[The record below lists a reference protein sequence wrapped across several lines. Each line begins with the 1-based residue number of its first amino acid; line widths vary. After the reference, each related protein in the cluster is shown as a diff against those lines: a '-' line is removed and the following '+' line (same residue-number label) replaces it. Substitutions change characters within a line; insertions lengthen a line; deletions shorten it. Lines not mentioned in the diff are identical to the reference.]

1 MKIKKAKIFSV
12 ENVYFSYQSAKKDV
26 KPTLNNLSFEVRSGE
41 IYGFLGPSGAGKST
55 TQKILTRIIKD
66 YKGSIKYKG
75 KDLKSFNR
83 KFYEDIG
90 IGFELPVHFS
100 KLSARENLRFF
111 QSLYKNKIDFEPILK
126 RLNLADD
133 ADRPV
138 GDYSKGMKMRL
149 NFARALINNPKF
161 LFLDEPTNGLDPS
174 NAKIIKDMILE
185 FKKKGGTVFLT
196 THLMAD
202 VEALCDY
209 VVFLNDGKI
218 VESDTVKNLKIKHG
232 KKSVKVEYLVK
243 GKVKRAEFEINKVGS
258 NKAFLALIKKYPIQT
273 IHSQETSL
281 EDIFIK
287 VTGVKKYEKLA

>member
-1 MKIKKAKIFSV
+1 MAKKLIKVFSAS
-12 ENVYFSYQSAKKDV
+12 NVFFSYDNGKKTK
-26 KPTLNNLSFEVRSGE
+26 KPTLNDLSFEVREGE

-66 YKGSIKYKG
+66 YQGSIKYRG
-75 KDLKSFNR
+75 KDLKKYTRS
-83 KFYEDIG
+83 FYEDIG
-90 IGFELPVHFS
+90 VGFELPVHFS
-100 KLSARENLRFF
+100 KLSGRENLKFF
-111 QSLYKNKIDFEPILK
+111 QSLYKNKTDIEALLK

-133 ADRPV
+133 ADRAV

-149 NFARALINNPKF
+149 NFARALINNPRF

-174 NAKIIKDMILE
+174 NAKIIKDMMLE
-185 FKKKGGTVFLT
+185 FKKKGGTIFLT
-196 THLMAD
+196 THLMGD

-218 VESDTVKNLKIKHG
+218 VEHDTVKNLKLKYG
-232 KKSVKVEYLVK
+232 KKTVKVEYLDNKKLKAV
-243 GKVKRAEFEINKVGS
+243 EFDLNKVGS
-258 NKAFLALIKKYPIQT
+258 NKLFLSLLKKYPIQT

-287 VTGVKKYEKLA
+287 VTGVKQYEKLA

>member
-1 MKIKKAKIFSV
+1 MKNKLAKIFSV

-111 QSLYKNKIDFEPILK
+111 QSLYKNKVDFEPILK

-243 GKVKRAEFEINKVGS
+243 GKLKRAEFELNKVGS

>member
-1 MKIKKAKIFSV
+1 MKNKQTRIFSV

-243 GKVKRAEFEINKVGS
+243 GKVKSAEFEINKVGS

>member
-1 MKIKKAKIFSV
+1 MKNKQTKIFSV
-12 ENVYFSYQSAKKDV
+12 ENVFFSYQSAKDV

-243 GKVKRAEFEINKVGS
+243 GKVKRAEFELNKVGS

>member
-1 MKIKKAKIFSV
+1 MKNKLAKIFSV
-12 ENVYFSYQSAKKDV
+12 ENVFFSYQSAKDV
-26 KPTLNNLSFEVRSGE
+26 KPTLNNLSFEVISGE

-111 QSLYKNKIDFEPILK
+111 QSLYKNKVDFEPILK

-243 GKVKRAEFEINKVGS
+243 GKVKSAEFELNKVGS

>member
-243 GKVKRAEFEINKVGS
+243 GKVKSAEFEINKVGS

>member
-1 MKIKKAKIFSV
+1 MKNKQTKIFSV

>member
-1 MKIKKAKIFSV
+1 MKNKQTKIFSV

-243 GKVKRAEFEINKVGS
+243 GKVKSAEFEINKVGS

>member
-1 MKIKKAKIFSV
+1 MKNKIKKVFSV
-12 ENVYFSYQSAKKDV
+12 ENVFFSYDKSKKDA
-26 KPTLNNLSFEVRSGE
+26 KPTLNDLSFEVREGE

-55 TQKILTRIIKD
+55 TQKILTRIVKD
-66 YKGSIKYKG
+66 YQGVIKYKG
-75 KDLKSFNR
+75 KDLKTYNR
-83 KFYEDIG
+83 NFYEDIG

-100 KLSARENLRFF
+100 KLSARENLKFF
-111 QSLYKNKIDFEPILK
+111 QSLYKSKIDIEPLLK

-174 NAKIIKDMILE
+174 NAKIIKDMMLE
-185 FKKKGGTVFLT
+185 FKKKGGTIFLT

-218 VESDTVKNLKIKHG
+218 VEHDTVKNLKIKHG
-232 KKSVKVEYLVK
+232 KQSVKVEYTDK
-243 GKVKRAEFEINKVGS
+243 GKVKSAEFDLAKVGS
-258 NKAFLALIKKYPIQT
+258 NKAFLALIKKYPIRT

>member
-1 MKIKKAKIFSV
+1 MKNKQTKIFSV
-12 ENVYFSYQSAKKDV
+12 ENVYFSYQSAKDV

-243 GKVKRAEFEINKVGS
+243 GKVKRAEFELNKVGS

>member
-243 GKVKRAEFEINKVGS
+243 GKVKRAEFELNKVGS

>member
-1 MKIKKAKIFSV
+1 MKNKLAKIFSV

-243 GKVKRAEFEINKVGS
+243 GKVKSAEFEINKVGS

>member
-1 MKIKKAKIFSV
+1 MKNKLAKIFSV
-12 ENVYFSYQSAKKDV
+12 ENVFFSYQSAKKDV

-243 GKVKRAEFEINKVGS
+243 GKVKSAEFELNKVGS

>member
-1 MKIKKAKIFSV
+1 
-12 ENVYFSYQSAKKDV
+12 
-26 KPTLNNLSFEVRSGE
+26 
-41 IYGFLGPSGAGKST
+41 
-55 TQKILTRIIKD
+55 
-66 YKGSIKYKG
+66 
-75 KDLKSFNR
+75 
-83 KFYEDIG
+83 
-90 IGFELPVHFS
+90 
-100 KLSARENLRFF
+100 
-111 QSLYKNKIDFEPILK
+111 
-126 RLNLADD
+126 
-133 ADRPV
+133 
-138 GDYSKGMKMRL
+138 MKMRL

-218 VESDTVKNLKIKHG
+218 VEHDTVKNLKIKHG
-232 KKSVKVEYLVK
+232 KKSVKVEYVER
-243 GKVKRAEFEINKVGS
+243 GKVKSAEFDLNKVGT
-258 NKAFLALIKKYPIQT
+258 NKAFLALLKKYPVQT

>member
-1 MKIKKAKIFSV
+1 MKNKLAKIFSV
-12 ENVYFSYQSAKKDV
+12 ENVFFSYQSAKDV

-111 QSLYKNKIDFEPILK
+111 QSLYKNKVDFEPILK

-243 GKVKRAEFEINKVGS
+243 GKVKRAEFELNKVGS

>member
-1 MKIKKAKIFSV
+1 
-12 ENVYFSYQSAKKDV
+12 
-26 KPTLNNLSFEVRSGE
+26 
-41 IYGFLGPSGAGKST
+41 
-55 TQKILTRIIKD
+55 
-66 YKGSIKYKG
+66 
-75 KDLKSFNR
+75 
-83 KFYEDIG
+83 
-90 IGFELPVHFS
+90 
-100 KLSARENLRFF
+100 
-111 QSLYKNKIDFEPILK
+111 
-126 RLNLADD
+126 
-133 ADRPV
+133 
-138 GDYSKGMKMRL
+138 
-149 NFARALINNPKF
+149 
-161 LFLDEPTNGLDPS
+161 
-174 NAKIIKDMILE
+174 
-185 FKKKGGTVFLT
+185 
-196 THLMAD
+196 MAD

>member
-243 GKVKRAEFEINKVGS
+243 GKVKSAEFELNKVGS
-258 NKAFLALIKKYPIQT
+258 NKAFLALIKKYPVQT

>member
-243 GKVKRAEFEINKVGS
+243 GKVKGAEFELNKVGS

>member
-90 IGFELPVHFS
+90 IGFELPIHFS

-243 GKVKRAEFEINKVGS
+243 GKVKRAEFELNKVGS

>member
-1 MKIKKAKIFSV
+1 MKNKLAKIFSV
-12 ENVYFSYQSAKKDV
+12 ENVFFSYQSAKDV

-243 GKVKRAEFEINKVGS
+243 GKVKSAEFELNKVGS

>member
-111 QSLYKNKIDFEPILK
+111 QSLYKNKVDFEPILK

-243 GKVKRAEFEINKVGS
+243 GKLKRAEFELNKVGS

>member
-1 MKIKKAKIFSV
+1 MKAKNNKVFSV
-12 ENVYFSYQSAKKDV
+12 ENVFFSYVKGKQA
-26 KPTLNNLSFEVRSGE
+26 KPTLNNLSFEVRTGE

-55 TQKILTRIIKD
+55 TQKILTRIVKD
-66 YKGSIKYKG
+66 YQGLIKYKG
-75 KDLKSFNR
+75 KDLRNYNR
-83 KFYEDIG
+83 DFYQDIG

-100 KLSARENLRFF
+100 KLSARENLKFF
-111 QSLYKNKIDFEPILK
+111 QSLYKNKIEIEPLLK

-174 NAKIIKDMILE
+174 NAKIIKDMMLE
-185 FKKKGGTVFLT
+185 FKAKGGTIFLT

-209 VVFLNDGKI
+209 VVFLNDGAI
-218 VESDTVKNLKIKHG
+218 VEHDTVKNLKLKYG
-232 KKSVKVEYLVK
+232 KKSVKVEYKDK
-243 GKVKRAEFEINKVGS
+243 GKVKSAEFDLDKIGS
-258 NKAFLALIKKYPIQT
+258 NKAFNALIKKYPILT

-281 EDIFIK
+281 EEIFIK
-287 VTGVKKYEKLA
+287 VTGVKQYAKLA

>member
-138 GDYSKGMKMRL
+138 SDYSKGMKMRL

-218 VESDTVKNLKIKHG
+218 VENDTVKNLKIKHG

>member
-1 MKIKKAKIFSV
+1 MKSKNNKVFSV
-12 ENVYFSYQSAKKDV
+12 DHVYFSYDKKQ
-26 KPTLNNLSFEVRSGE
+26 KPTLNDLNFEVRSGE

-66 YKGSIKYKG
+66 YQGSIKYRG
-75 KDLKSFNR
+75 KDLKSYNR

-100 KLSARENLRFF
+100 KLSARENLKFF
-111 QSLYKNKIDFEPILK
+111 QSLYQNKVDIDNLLK

-161 LFLDEPTNGLDPS
+161 LFLDEPTNGLDPT
-174 NAKIIKDMILE
+174 NAKIIKDMMLE
-185 FKKKGGTVFLT
+185 FKKQGGTIFLT

-202 VEALCDY
+202 VETLCDY

-218 VESDTVKNLKIKHG
+218 VEHDTVKNLKLKYG
-232 KKSVKVEYLVK
+232 KKMVKVEYKEK
-243 GKVKRAEFEINKVGS
+243 GKLKSIEFDLNKIGS
-258 NKAFLALIKKYPIQT
+258 NKNFLSLIKRVEVLT

-287 VTGVKKYEKLA
+287 VTGVKQYEKLA

>member
-1 MKIKKAKIFSV
+1 MKNKQVKIFSV
-12 ENVYFSYQSAKKDV
+12 DNVNFSYEGAKNKT
-26 KPTLNNLSFEVRSGE
+26 KPTLNNLSFEVRGGE

-55 TQKILTRIIKD
+55 TQKILTRIVKG
-66 YKGSIKYKG
+66 YSGSIKYKG
-75 KDLKSFNR
+75 KDLKSYDR
-83 KFYEDIG
+83 SFYEDIG

-100 KLSARENLRFF
+100 KLSARENLKFF
-111 QSLYKNKIDFEPILK
+111 QSLYKSKIDIEPLLS
-126 RLNLADD
+126 RLNLAED

-138 GDYSKGMKMRL
+138 GEYSKGMKMRL

-185 FKKKGGTVFLT
+185 FKAKGGTVFLT

-209 VVFLNDGKI
+209 VAFLNDGKI
-218 VESDTVKNLKIKHG
+218 VESDTVKNLKIKYG
-232 KKSVKVEYLVK
+232 KQSVKVEYTDK
-243 GKVKRAEFEINKVGS
+243 GKLKAVEFDLAKFGS
-258 NKAFLALIKKYPIQT
+258 NKAFLSLIKKYPIRT

-287 VTGVKKYEKLA
+287 VTGVSKYVKLS

>member
-1 MKIKKAKIFSV
+1 MKNKQAKIFSV

-243 GKVKRAEFEINKVGS
+243 GKVKRAEFELNKVGS

>member
-1 MKIKKAKIFSV
+1 MKNKQTRIFSV

-243 GKVKRAEFEINKVGS
+243 GKVKRAEFELNKVGS